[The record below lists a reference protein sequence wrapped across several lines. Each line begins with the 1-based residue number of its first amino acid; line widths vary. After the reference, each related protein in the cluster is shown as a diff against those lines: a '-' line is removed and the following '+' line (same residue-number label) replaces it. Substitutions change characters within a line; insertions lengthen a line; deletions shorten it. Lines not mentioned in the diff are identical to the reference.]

1 MEILKVRNKVF
12 KLFLAGIK
20 KNRVHSESLVPQ
32 VSLSG
37 HGGMSGGQ
45 RAEAEGRE
53 SVRQF
58 GARPGQS
65 DHHAHAEQ
73 EEGAEGRT
81 TQDKGAGCFSFSGTL
96 PSSRFSLR
104 FIPISSSVLCS
115 SNFPRFAF
123 PSCASCVCWC
133 LSFSHYPVLS
143 LHFPFCLLSCSSFNS
158 SCFFPVLLLF
168 TCFQYPFPSFLLS
181 SACLFEMLFFPL
193 FPSFSPVF
201 FLLPSHP
208 FCLLFF
214 SSSFSSL
221 HFSHPFVQLHF
232 SSFLLC
238 LQFAFSLPF
247 CLDSFL
253 MIFLSSSCP
262 SPFFLQSSSSF
273 YKTFSYF
280 CLLSL
285 SFCFLLPVLCFPTAS
300 FPFLFLLSVFLF
312 ALLRSSVPSV
322 LIVLPDFYLLFL
334 FCSPVSVLFHF
345 ACCFFLFH
353 FPLFL

>member
-1 MEILKVRNKVF
+1 MEILKVRNKEF

-96 PSSRFSLR
+96 PSSQFSLR

-133 LSFSHYPVLS
+133 LSFSHYPALS

-168 TCFQYPFPSFLLS
+168 TCFQYPFPLFLLS
-181 SACLFEMLFFPL
+181 SAFLFEMLFFPL

-208 FCLLFF
+208 LCLLFF
-214 SSSFSSL
+214 SSFSSL

-232 SSFLLC
+232 SSFLLR

-273 YKTFSYF
+273 IKPFLTSVYF
-280 CLLSL
+280 HSFLLLSSSCAL
-285 SFCFLLPVLCFPTAS
+285 LSYCLFSISFCPSSSLLFCVL
-300 FPFLFLLSVFLF
+300 LY
-312 ALLRSSVPSV
+312 LRS
-322 LIVLPDFYLLFL
+322 
-334 FCSPVSVLFHF
+334 
-345 ACCFFLFH
+345 
-353 FPLFL
+353 